1 MININDGSVL
11 NGFNK
16 TTGATWV
23 SNCVYG
29 INGLLVRLVGDN
41 RPAWQ
46 GGSVSFD
53 LDNKTE
59 GKQWNLKACLYLNLL
74 KMTEPWSNSYP
85 ELRSSAAMTEAS
97 PKVGGLRPISLQF
110 NMMCF
115 PWVLRQNKSR
125 RDQSS
130 VISLR
135 LDPQSSAWACHQSCP
150 TVWMEGDTPPIQS
163 LKVYVNFV
171 S

>member
-1 MININDGSVL
+1 
-11 NGFNK
+11 
-16 TTGATWV
+16 
-23 SNCVYG
+23 
-29 INGLLVRLVGDN
+29 
-41 RPAWQ
+41 
-46 GGSVSFD
+46 
-53 LDNKTE
+53 
-59 GKQWNLKACLYLNLL
+59 
-74 KMTEPWSNSYP
+74 MTEPWSNSYP

-135 LDPQSSAWACHQSCP
+135 LDPQLELVIKAVLQYGWKETRLQSRVWRFTLTLCHNCACDKSQSSEERSSLLKARLHCKKQNYISQKTGAAVLLLWPLSFNAW
-150 TVWMEGDTPPIQS
+150 TNT
-163 LKVYVNFV
+163 LKYQGHTTI
-171 S
+171 